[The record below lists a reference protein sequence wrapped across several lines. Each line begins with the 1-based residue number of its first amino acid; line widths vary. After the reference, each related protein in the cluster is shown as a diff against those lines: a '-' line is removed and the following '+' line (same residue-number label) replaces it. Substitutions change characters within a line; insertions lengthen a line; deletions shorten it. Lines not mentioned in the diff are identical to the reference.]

1 MSLGSQNLG
10 ASVDFRFGIAWR
22 LQASVEPTFQT
33 CRAIGINPDY
43 GLKSPYQVGFDALWD
58 REF

>member
-1 MSLGSQNLG
+1 M
-10 ASVDFRFGIAWR
+10 
-22 LQASVEPTFQT
+22 EPTFQT

-43 GLKSPYQVGFDALWD
+43 SLTSPYQIGLDVLWD